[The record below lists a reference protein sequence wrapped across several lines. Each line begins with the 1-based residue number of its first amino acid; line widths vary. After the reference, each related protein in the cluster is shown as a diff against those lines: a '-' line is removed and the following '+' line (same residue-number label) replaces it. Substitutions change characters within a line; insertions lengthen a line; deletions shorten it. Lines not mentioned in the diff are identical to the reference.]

1 MLNYGD
7 YKAHI
12 LKVIDNRDTISKKEL
27 YDAFLDL
34 AERYL
39 TEMVSSLNY
48 ERALINEVGE
58 EEGNQLIEQIAT
70 SNLALRNLDDT
81 NGAKS
86 DPRDRIVNLL
96 SYIECE
102 FRTES

>member
-58 EEGNQLIEQIAT
+58 EEGNQLIEQIVT

-81 NGAKS
+81 NGAEL

>member
-39 TEMVSSLNY
+39 TEKVSSLNY

-81 NGAKS
+81 NGAES